1 MLLDHST
8 FNTLID
14 SFLSLS
20 FLYLIRMYVLYKQ
33 LASLSKSN
41 ICKAKST
48 HQVEN
53 LLEHFLRK
61 DWYINSMCEI

>member
-14 SFLSLS
+14 SFL
-20 FLYLIRMYVLYKQ
+20 YLIRMYVLYKQ
-33 LASLSKSN
+33 LVSLSKSN
-41 ICKAKST
+41 MCKVKST
-48 HQVEN
+48 YQAEK